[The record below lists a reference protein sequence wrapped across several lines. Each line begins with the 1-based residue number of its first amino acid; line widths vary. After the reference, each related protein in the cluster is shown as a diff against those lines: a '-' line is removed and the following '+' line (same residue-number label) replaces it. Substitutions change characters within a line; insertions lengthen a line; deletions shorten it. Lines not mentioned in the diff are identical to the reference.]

1 MCVFISNYWRWNVVG
16 GRGYSCIYC
25 GACVTVLL
33 SEVIYSADNNS
44 VCAKLRKGQ
53 TASIPAL
60 TEQMGGGRRNGGSL
74 ILVRLS
80 CELQVGFSALKAD
93 VI

>member
-1 MCVFISNYWRWNVVG
+1 MSNYWRWNVVG

-53 TASIPAL
+53 TASTPAL
-60 TEQMGGGRRNGGSL
+60 TEQIGVVGGMEGSL

-80 CELQVGFSALKAD
+80 CELQVEFSALKAV

>member
-44 VCAKLRKGQ
+44 VCAAQER
-53 TASIPAL
+53 TDSFHFCPHRAN
-60 TEQMGGGRRNGGSL
+60 GGGGRNGGSL